1 MAPTK
6 HASHL
11 PTLLR
16 SPTHPI
22 LLRTLEPRDAAAL
35 SAVLSDPENTKY
47 DPYASAISPEAARAA
62 IDRMR
67 ESAAVPTLLDDATGR
82 VASGPGR
89 VNLVIVYVDGVEN
102 TLGVEGGEGVVVGLG
117 GFGGINEHEEEA
129 EAEEEKDE
137 EGEGEGKGKGKRVKV
152 KVRVRVRAGD
162 VGAMLN
168 PGFRGRGFA
177 TEAIRLAVDWAFTRV
192 EDGGPQFDRVTAT
205 MVEANKAM
213 VGLVEKKFGWKRVA
227 RAGGEEEAEEE
238 GGGEVFFEVGPGDWK
253 KR

>member
-6 HASHL
+6 QASHL

-22 LLRTLEPRDAAAL
+22 LLRTMEPRDAAAL

-47 DPYASAISPEAARAA
+47 DPHASAISPEVARVV

-67 ESAAVPTLLDDATGR
+67 ESAAVPTVLDDATGR

-102 TLGVEGGEGVVVGLG
+102 TVGVEGCEGVVVGLG
-117 GFGGINEHEEEA
+117 GFGGIDEHEEEV
-129 EAEEEKDE
+129 EEKD
-137 EGEGEGKGKGKRVKV
+137 GDGKAMRV
-152 KVRVRVRAGD
+152 KVRVGD
-162 VGAMLN
+162 VGAMVN

-177 TEAIRLAVDWAFTRV
+177 TEAIRLAVEWAFTRV

-205 MVEANKAM
+205 MGEANKAM
-213 VGLVEKKFGWKRVA
+213 VGLVERKFGWKGSRGPA
-227 RAGGEEEAEEE
+227 RRRAAERSSSKS
-238 GGGEVFFEVGPGDWK
+238 GRGTGRSDASGFAISLGPA
-253 KR
+253 